1 MGGIMWNEPS
11 KDQLDKIPR
20 LYETEDTPLLD
31 KLIYLHFFI
40 FGSDWFIAEY
50 DGNGTFFGFVILN
63 NDYLNA
69 EWGLI
74 SFLEL
79 RELNIREFEI
89 DCETGWKPVPAG
101 GIYKIKECSKFQTV
115 NNENEIVNIV

>member
-1 MGGIMWNEPS
+1 MWNEPS
-11 KDQLDKIPR
+11 REQLEKIPR
-20 LYETEDTPLLD
+20 LYETENTPLRD

-74 SFLEL
+74 SFQEL
-79 RELNIREFEI
+79 RDLNVNGFEI
-89 DCETGWKPVPAG
+89 DCEINWKTVTAAE
-101 GIYKIKECSKFQTV
+101 IYKIKECCRFQTANYETEDKV
-115 NNENEIVNIV
+115 